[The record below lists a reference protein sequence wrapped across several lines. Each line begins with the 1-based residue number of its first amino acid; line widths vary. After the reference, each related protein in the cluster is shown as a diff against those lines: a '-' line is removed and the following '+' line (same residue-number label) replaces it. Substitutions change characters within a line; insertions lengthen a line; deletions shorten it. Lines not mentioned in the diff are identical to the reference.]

1 MSNVIKMYGE
11 NSRAERL
18 IGQASD
24 GGIEICVDFNDYGN
38 DVLFNVWKGQTP
50 NPAGI
55 AAMIEIAS
63 RFKTDVKFREAVEHY
78 CIQIGSSVQSVEKP
92 AWKFRLVG
100 TGEYV

>member
-50 NPAGI
+50 NPA
-55 AAMIEIAS
+55 S